1 MIGFLIMFSANLM
14 AEPLADFSK
23 SLLAHLPKLNALALN
38 LENAYNEQVQMFSAV
53 NTGVDF
59 LLSLFIMAFLPALFE
74 EVFFR
79 AVVQNL
85 LVNWWKKPILAILV
99 TSIIFSLIHG
109 SVYLFLS
116 RIILGFALG
125 LMYYKSKNI
134 WVNII
139 AHFLNNGIIVT
150 TMFVYSLQHKKIDVD
165 SVELKTDWWFVF
177 LAGGLLFV
185 LFKSFDKYSNKNK
198 FEIENQR
205 HQLLSLESIEA

>member
-1 MIGFLIMFSANLM
+1 MFSN
-14 AEPLADFSK
+14 
-23 SLLAHLPKLNALALN
+23 
-38 LENAYNEQVQMFSAV
+38 V
-53 NTGVDF
+53 NSSVDF
-59 LLSLFIMAFLPALFE
+59 LMSLFIMAFLPALFE

-150 TMFVYSLQHKKIDVD
+150 MMFVYSLQHKKIDVNE
-165 SVELKTDWWFVF
+165 VELKTSWWFVI
-177 LAGGLLFV
+177 LAGGLLV
-185 LFKSFDKYSNKNK
+185 ILFKSFDKYSKNNRLN
-198 FEIENQR
+198 IENKRQQ
-205 HQLLSLESIEA
+205 HLSTERVES

>member
-1 MIGFLIMFSANLM
+1 
-14 AEPLADFSK
+14 
-23 SLLAHLPKLNALALN
+23 
-38 LENAYNEQVQMFSAV
+38 
-53 NTGVDF
+53 
-59 LLSLFIMAFLPALFE
+59 MAFLPALFE

-85 LVNWWKKPILAILV
+85 LVNWWQKPILAILV

-165 SVELKTDWWFVF
+165 TVEMKTDWWFVF
-177 LAGGLLFV
+177 LAVGLLV
-185 LFKSFDKYSNKNK
+185 ILFKTFNKYSENNKLK
-198 FEIENQR
+198 IENKRQSI
-205 HQLLSLESIEA
+205 LSVEISNT